1 MRILLGCGVEP
12 FHRRTCD
19 LMHDWQLIHWM
30 RIQHIYC
37 FRIYESTLM
46 FVKLLSS
53 VFRIQQLQAHCAH
66 FIHRTKTW
74 RKKKIL
80 FFCGGIKQQWTRWRI
95 SFRVLAW
102 LMLHSFHFLFL
113 EFMWKNDNGIS
124 YITHGRCV
132 HGCRHLS
139 SSITRTWKCSIVSKI
154 YLWEQ
159 MNI

>member
-1 MRILLGCGVEP
+1 MRILLGCVVEP

-30 RIQHIYC
+30 RIQHILLSDL
-37 FRIYESTLM
+37 RIYFNVCEA
-46 FVKLLSS
+46 FVLSFS
-53 VFRIQQLQAHCAH
+53 DSASSSLCPFHPQNKAM
-66 FIHRTKTW
+66 
-74 RKKKIL
+74 KKKEDIVLPWGNQNNKGLGEEYLLGFSIGLCFIL
-80 FFCGGIKQQWTRWRI
+80 FIFLSWSSCGRMTM
-95 SFRVLAW
+95 A
-102 LMLHSFHFLFL
+102 
-113 EFMWKNDNGIS
+113 